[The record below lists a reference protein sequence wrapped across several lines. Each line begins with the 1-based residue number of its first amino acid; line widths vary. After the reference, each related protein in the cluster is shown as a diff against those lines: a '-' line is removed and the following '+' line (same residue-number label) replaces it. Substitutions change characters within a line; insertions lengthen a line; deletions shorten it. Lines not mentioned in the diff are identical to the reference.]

1 MEVSSDSKKMLFTLL
16 EGWESLGSVAHAAC
30 GAHWQRLLGMPGV
43 RELQRRKFQEKLLNS
58 GSSFQEMPLVQVTV
72 SERSVRHFHNV
83 LVLLHWGA
91 SKAPSEEG
99 TQVWF
104 WPDPAGMFSDL
115 YGILRWEP

>member
-1 MEVSSDSKKMLFTLL
+1 MVQWLMQPVELTGKDC
-16 EGWESLGSVAHAAC
+16 WECQELGNF
-30 GAHWQRLLGMPGV
+30 
-43 RELQRRKFQEKLLNS
+43 REEKSRKKLLNS

-72 SERSVRHFHNV
+72 SERSVRHFHSV